1 MACIPGVNF
10 LIFEYKLNEQKGL
23 NEKQSLNEIQSWA
36 IPDDWKKEDISL
48 IKGNLYYREKKI
60 NQNSFWCT
68 LTDTDTTLINTIII
82 SDCEVLQYDYDIY
95 APFADGDMTD
105 EEIQEWVKANIAT
118 I

>member
-10 LIFEYKLNEQKGL
+10 VIFEHIHKFR
-23 NEKQSLNEIQSWA
+23 QSWA

-48 IKGNLYYREKKI
+48 IKGSLYYKGKRVKQNNFWSNIVDSNII
-60 NQNSFWCT
+60 NSNP
-68 LTDTDTTLINTIII
+68 IHTIII

-95 APFADGDMTD
+95 AEFSDGVMTD
-105 EEIQEWVKANIAT
+105 AEIQEWVNENIAS

>member
-10 LIFEYKLNEQKGL
+10 LIFEYK
-23 NEKQSLNEIQSWA
+23 LNEIQSWA

-48 IKGNLYYREKKI
+48 IKGNLYYRKKKI
-60 NQNSFWCT
+60 NQDSFWCT
-68 LTDTDTTLINTIII
+68 LTDTNTTLINTIII
-82 SDCEVLQYDYDIY
+82 SDCEILQYDYDIY